1 MHYYIG
7 VDGGGTKT
15 AIVAASRDASVFS
28 YVKTGSASWREYGIN
43 TVVKN
48 IKQVIEA
55 LPFQAEDSIV
65 GVAMGMP
72 CYGESVDGDR
82 KLEQALHEAFNG
94 IPLYLSND
102 VEVGWAGSL
111 GLSPGVNVVAGTG
124 AIAYGRDEE
133 GNSGRSGGWGEFFG
147 DEGSCYW
154 MGLRVMELFSKQ
166 SDGRMVRDDLYEI
179 VRREL
184 KLTNDTDF
192 IDLIYSQYKHRDKVA
207 ALQLLAR
214 QAALAGSQSARALY
228 VVAAAEL
235 CLLVRAIRD
244 RLAFAKSPFLVS
256 YSGGLFHAA
265 DFVFPKFT
273 QGVEEMGGKLMQPRF
288 EPAEGALLLA
298 FSQFHAEGLPR
309 LYARLNESK

>member
-1 MHYYIG
+1 

-28 YVKTGSASWREYGIN
+28 YVKTGSASWREYGIDP
-43 TVVKN
+43 VVKN

-65 GVAMGMP
+65 GMAVGLP
-72 CYGESVDGDR
+72 CFGESADGDR
-82 KLEQALHEAFNG
+82 ELERALHEAFDG

-124 AIAYGRDEE
+124 AIAFGKDKE
-133 GNSGRSGGWGEFFG
+133 GNIARSGGWGEFFG

-154 MGLRVMELFSKQ
+154 MGLRVMELFTKQ
-166 SDGRMVRDDLYEI
+166 SDGRMVRDELYEL

-184 KLTNDTDF
+184 KLTNDLDF
-192 IDLIYSQYKHRDKVA
+192 IDLIYDQYRHRDKVA
-207 ALQLLAR
+207 ALQLLAK
-214 QAALAGSQSARALY
+214 QAAMAGSQSAKALY
-228 VVAAAEL
+228 VAAAAEL

-244 RLAFAKSPFLVS
+244 KLIFANEPFLVS
-256 YSGGLFHAA
+256 YSGGLFHAV
-265 DFVFPKFT
+265 DFVFPRFT
-273 QGVEEMGGKLMQPRF
+273 QGVEEMGGKLMPPRF

-298 FSQFHAEGLPR
+298 FSKFHTEGLPR
-309 LYARLNESK
+309 LHARLSENK